1 MTYKGFLSGGK
12 VQTNTYGELT
22 YEMDMG
28 RNSFKEKGLF
38 DDSFR
43 LKSGVRDI
51 HNGYWKMVGDI

>member
-22 YEMDMG
+22 YEMCG
-28 RNSFKEKGLF
+28 RTFKEKGLF

-51 HNGYWKMVGDI
+51 YNGHWKMVGDI